1 LSTIELEQPLE
12 IIDEDPR
19 IAERRRA
26 VEMERRGRRRR
37 WCLTV
42 LVLFT
47 VVAGGWLITRTALF
61 DVDEIRVA
69 GVAHQS
75 VEQVLEASGV
85 RPGDQILDIDPDSV
99 ATRVGAL
106 PWIGGV
112 EVERRLDGVVVIV
125 VSERSAVALVADPA
139 GGRHLIDSTGRLL
152 GPADGDTTGLMLLE
166 GLAPG
171 DAGATVDR
179 SEGPLELLAAL
190 TPGVRSRV
198 AAIVASEDGSLQL
211 RLVPRA
217 MVHLGPPIDLTAKVA
232 WLPTVLG
239 QVDQAGVTSIDLTDP
254 GTAVLSR

>member
-85 RPGDQILDIDPDSV
+85 RPGDQILDIDPDTV

-112 EVERRLDGVVVIV
+112 EVERRLDGVVVIA
-125 VSERSAVALVADPA
+125 VSERSAVALVADPG
-139 GGRHLIDSTGRLL
+139 GGR
-152 GPADGDTTGLMLLE
+152 
-166 GLAPG
+166 LAPG

-198 AAIVASEDGSLQL
+198 AAIVVSDDGSLQL
-211 RLVPRA
+211 RLVPQGTVR
-217 MVHLGPPIDLTAKVA
+217 LGPPIDLAAKIA
-232 WLPTVLG
+232 TLITVMG
-239 QVDQAGVTSIDLTDP
+239 QVDQAGVTAIDVTDP
-254 GTAVLSR
+254 DSAGLFR

>member
-85 RPGDQILDIDPDSV
+85 RAGDQILDIEPDTV
-99 ATRVGAL
+99 ATSVGTL

-125 VSERSAVALVADPA
+125 VSERSAVALVADPG

-166 GLAPG
+166 GLTPG

-198 AAIVASEDGSLQL
+198 AAIVVSDDGSLQL
-211 RLVPRA
+211 RLVPQGTVR
-217 MVHLGPPIDLTAKVA
+217 LGPPIDLAAKVA
-232 WLPTVLG
+232 TLITVMG
-239 QVDQAGVTSIDLTDP
+239 QVDQAGVTAIDVTDP
-254 GTAVLSR
+254 DSVGLFR